1 MWCVC
6 DMCMCVYMCV
16 YVVCMWCVHKHMCIV
31 WCAHVCVVC
40 TSVYMCVVCAC
51 VCMCAHASSLTCV
64 ECMSVGLFETESLSL
79 AVLEHSV

>member
-1 MWCVC
+1 MTLARYQCVC
-6 DMCMCVYMCV
+6 LALKYDFLQIWMTDEQSSTLHFKY
-16 YVVCMWCVHKHMCIV
+16 
-31 WCAHVCVVC
+31 VCVCVC
-40 TSVYMCVVCAC
+40 LCVVCAC